1 MFFFEKKQP
10 ENCDYL
16 AKCRFFLRFDS
27 DSLVILTDLNIFQ
40 SFDARLL
47 PKVSQPTKFSSTW
60 PENCEAKAGQARWP
74 GRPARYGQA
83 GQVLFHPD
91 IYVMIFYIYTFLHFY
106 FFTFQ
111 IFKILFIF
119 ILRPHRNLQLQP
131 YSFSL
136 SLPFSN
142 FNNLETALLH

>member
-83 GQVLFHPD
+83 GQGAIFSPCHPYPTD
-91 IYVMIFYIYTFLHFY
+91 AEKIHLSNITKLRLS
-106 FFTFQ
+106 Q
-111 IFKILFIF
+111 I
-119 ILRPHRNLQLQP
+119 N
-131 YSFSL
+131 
-136 SLPFSN
+136 N
-142 FNNLETALLH
+142 WFNNTRRKHRKQIDELRAIG